1 MGSFADFG
9 NSILRVCRESEW
21 KGFEGGIKRLWELYN
36 CQCRR
41 KGSGS
46 RSVGRRMEGTWASM
60 RGLGA
65 GSPLVMAGQDHV
77 GFERPWDLGGPGSCG
92 MQRATSPWGRGW
104 GQGRVEPRAERWGW
118 GPAARHGAP
127 LLPLPRRL

>member
-46 RSVGRRMEGTWASM
+46 RSVGRRMGGDLGFDAGVRSWIAS
-60 RGLGA
+60 GDGGA
-65 GSPLVMAGQDHV
+65 GS
-77 GFERPWDLGGPGSCG
+77 CG
-92 MQRATSPWGRGW
+92 
-104 GQGRVEPRAERWGW
+104 V
-118 GPAARHGAP
+118 
-127 LLPLPRRL
+127 